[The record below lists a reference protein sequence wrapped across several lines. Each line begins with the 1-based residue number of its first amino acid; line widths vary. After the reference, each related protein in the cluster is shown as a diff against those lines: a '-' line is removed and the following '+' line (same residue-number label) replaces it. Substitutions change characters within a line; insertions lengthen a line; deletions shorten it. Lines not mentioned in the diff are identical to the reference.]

1 MLKKIAFLTIFLAQ
15 VVYAQAQG
23 IKFGVHVDPFISF
36 LDSDYSKIKGSG
48 VNGGTALGVELDYAF
63 DETGNYSLT
72 FGLDFSLNNGGTL
85 LYEYGGVLLPNSE
98 FDNRSSFR
106 NYVDEPDLSGNSS
119 GIDMQAFTKINYRMN
134 YIEIPIGLK
143 LRTNE
148 LGGSYMRAFFH
159 IPLIKIMIPVT
170 AGAKVFSPDAS
181 AGGFYDDNDS
191 TKYGV
196 PQSTES
202 VVEPNVWSDITPIQ
216 ISVGAGAGVEF
227 APNADGGLR
236 LYAGI
241 YYHSGLIDMT
251 GGFTSEK
258 TVFTPANNVNNPDNL
273 TINVQERNPRN
284 AMHNIALRIGVI
296 F

>member
-36 LDSDYSKIKGSG
+36 LDSDYSKVKGSG
-48 VNGGTALGVELDYAF
+48 VNGGTSLGVEMDYAF
-63 DETGNYSLT
+63 DATGNYSLT

-85 LYEYGGVLLPNSE
+85 LYEYGGALFTNSE
-98 FDNRSSFR
+98 FDNKSSFR
-106 NYVDEPDLSGNSS
+106 NYVGIQPNNSS

-170 AGAKVFSPDAS
+170 AGAKIFSPDAS
-181 AGGFYDDNDS
+181 ATGFYDDNDS
-191 TKYGV
+191 TKYGI
-196 PQSTES
+196 PQETES
-202 VVEPNVWSDITPIQ
+202 ITERNVWSDITPIQ
-216 ISVGAGAGVEF
+216 ISIGAGAGVEF

-251 GGFTSEK
+251 GGFSPNKTS
-258 TVFTPANNVNNPDNL
+258 FSSASNVNNLPID
-273 TINVQERNPRN
+273 TQERNPRN
-284 AMHNIALRIGVI
+284 AMHNIALRVGVI

>member
-23 IKFGVHVDPFISF
+23 IKFGVHVDPFISL
-36 LDSDYSKIKGSG
+36 LDSDYAKVKGNG

-63 DETGNYSLT
+63 DATGNYSLT

-106 NYVDEPDLSGNSS
+106 NYVNEPDFSGNSS

-159 IPLIKIMIPVT
+159 IPLISL
-170 AGAKVFSPDAS
+170 F
-181 AGGFYDDNDS
+181 FQN
-191 TKYGV
+191 KY
-196 PQSTES
+196 
-202 VVEPNVWSDITPIQ
+202 
-216 ISVGAGAGVEF
+216 
-227 APNADGGLR
+227 L
-236 LYAGI
+236 
-241 YYHSGLIDMT
+241 
-251 GGFTSEK
+251 
-258 TVFTPANNVNNPDNL
+258 
-273 TINVQERNPRN
+273 
-284 AMHNIALRIGVI
+284 
-296 F
+296 

>member
-15 VVYAQAQG
+15 VVYVHAQG
-23 IKFGVHVDPFISF
+23 IQFGVHVDPFISF

-48 VNGGTALGVELDYAF
+48 VNGGTALGVEMDYAF
-63 DETGNYSLT
+63 DATGNYSLT

-85 LYEYGGVLLPNSE
+85 LYEYGGILLPNSE
-98 FDNRSSFR
+98 LDNRSSFR
-106 NYVDEPDLSGNSS
+106 NYADLQPNSSS
-119 GIDMQAFTKINYRMN
+119 GIDMKAFTKINYRMN
-134 YIEIPIGLK
+134 YIEIPVGLK

-170 AGAKVFSPDAS
+170 AGAKIFSPDAD
-181 AGGFYDDNDS
+181 AVGFYRDSSS
-191 TKYGV
+191 TKYAV
-196 PQSTES
+196 PEGTES
-202 VVEPNVWSDITPIQ
+202 IKEPNVWKDITPIQ
-216 ISVGAGAGVEF
+216 LSVGAGAGVEF
-227 APNADGGLR
+227 TPNSDGGLR

-251 GGFTSEK
+251 GAFTGQTEFTSAK
-258 TVFTPANNVNNPDNL
+258 NVDNPDNSPS
-273 TINVQERNPRN
+273 TSVNTQTRNPRN
-284 AMHNIALRIGVI
+284 AMHNVALRIGVI

>member
-36 LDSDYSKIKGSG
+36 LDSDYSKVKGSG
-48 VNGGTALGVELDYAF
+48 VNGGTSLGVEMDYAF
-63 DETGNYSLT
+63 DATGNYSLT

-85 LYEYGGVLLPNSE
+85 LYEYGGALFTNSE
-98 FDNRSSFR
+98 FDNKSSFR
-106 NYVDEPDLSGNSS
+106 NYVGIQPNNSS

-170 AGAKVFSPDAS
+170 AGAKIFSPDAS
-181 AGGFYDDNDS
+181 ATGFYDDNDS

-196 PQSTES
+196 PQNTGSITEG
-202 VVEPNVWSDITPIQ
+202 NVWSDITPIQ

-251 GGFTSEK
+251 GGFASDD

-273 TINVQERNPRN
+273 AINKQERNPRN

>member
-36 LDSDYSKIKGSG
+36 LDSDYSKVKGNG
-48 VNGGTALGVELDYAF
+48 VNVGTSLGVELDYGF
-63 DETGNYSLT
+63 DATGNYSLT

-85 LYEYGGVLLPNSE
+85 LYEYGGVLLPNSQ
-98 FDNRSSFR
+98 FDNGNSFR
-106 NYVDEPDLSGNSS
+106 NYVGTAPSSSS
-119 GIDMQAFTKINYRMN
+119 GIDMQAFTKINHRVN

-170 AGAKVFSPDAS
+170 AGAKIFSPDAS
-181 AGGFYDDNDS
+181 ATGFYDDNDS

-202 VVEPNVWSDITPIQ
+202 VTERNVWSDVTPIQ

-227 APNADGGLR
+227 APNSDGGLR

-241 YYHSGLIDMT
+241 YYHSGLIDVT
-251 GGFTSEK
+251 GGFTGK
-258 TVFTPANNVNNPDNL
+258 TVFSSANNVNNVPVD
-273 TINVQERNPRN
+273 VQERNPRN